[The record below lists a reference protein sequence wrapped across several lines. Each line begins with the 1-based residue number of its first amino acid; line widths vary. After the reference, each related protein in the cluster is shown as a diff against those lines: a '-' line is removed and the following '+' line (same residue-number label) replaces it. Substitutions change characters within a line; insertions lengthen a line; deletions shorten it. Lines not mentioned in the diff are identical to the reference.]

1 MGSVRAPPPS
11 EHADGLQVPPG
22 RAESSRAPPPSGNID
37 NPRAPPP
44 WGNVDSPRARAVR
57 AELIRRELAR
67 RNYAAFLRLTGGPL
81 WIPTR
86 FSTFLARETQT
97 FLEADAGNAYDIL
110 ILQTPPQHG
119 KSMSV
124 TEALPA
130 WTLIR
135 KPDTRVI
142 LASYN
147 EESAERFARR
157 NREKFSQWG
166 PLLSGAT
173 LGGVNRATEYEVAG
187 KRGRLISRGIM
198 SGITGNAADLLII
211 DDPIKNREEADSPA
225 YREKLWAEWLNSLK
239 SRLAAKA
246 KVILIMTPW
255 HEDDLAARILRT
267 ETNVRLLRLPVEAEA
282 PDPLGRSP
290 GAALCPELGKDNQ
303 WLTQFRAAY
312 LKDPSGGQR
321 AWMALYQCRPRV
333 ERGNIVRRDWWKFY
347 DTPPDAFGTCCI
359 SVDAAFKGGENND
372 FVAVTVWG
380 RRDENYYLLDCVNE
394 HLDFIA
400 TLAAIRD
407 MRQRYPAARAVLIED
422 KANGSAVLNVLQREM
437 FCIPVDPRGDKR
449 SRVYGASPAIE
460 SGHAL
465 LPRSAPWLEEYLDQW
480 SAFPSGRHDDMV
492 DSSTQAL
499 HWLFERSGDVPKVPD
514 EPEPEERGDDSRET
528 LADNAFYDVYG
539 F

>member
-1 MGSVRAPPPS
+1 M
-11 EHADGLQVPPG
+11 D
-22 RAESSRAPPPSGNID
+22 SRDI
-37 NPRAPPP
+37 
-44 WGNVDSPRARAVR
+44 R

-67 RNYAAFLRLTGGPL
+67 RDYGAFLRLTGGAT
-81 WIPTR
+81 WISTR
-86 FSTFLARETQT
+86 FSMFLARRAQS
-97 FLEADAGNAYDIL
+97 FLEADSGNAYDIL

-130 WTLIR
+130 WALMR
-135 KPDTRVI
+135 NPDSRII

-147 EESAERFARR
+147 EDSAERFARR

-166 PLLSGAT
+166 PLLFGVSP
-173 LGGVNRATEYEVAG
+173 GGVNRATEYEVAG
-187 KRGRLISRGIM
+187 YRGRLISRGIM

-225 YREKLWAEWLNSLK
+225 YRNKLWAEWLNSLK

-267 ETNVRLLRLPVEAEA
+267 ERNACLLRLPVEAERN
-282 PDPLGRSP
+282 DPLGRVP

-303 WLTQFRAAY
+303 WLAQFRAAY
-312 LKDPSGGQR
+312 LHDPDGGQR

-347 DTPPDAFGTCCI
+347 DTPPDAFGSCCI
-359 SVDAAFKGGENND
+359 SVDAAFKGGEEND

-380 RRDENYYLLDCVNE
+380 RREENYYLLDCVNR
-394 HLDFIA
+394 HLDFVG
-400 TLAAIRD
+400 TLAVIRH
-407 MRQRYPAARAVLIED
+407 MRKRYPAARATLIED

-460 SGHAL
+460 SGHVY
-465 LPRSAPWLEEYLDQW
+465 LPRAAEWLEEYLEQW

-499 HWLFERSGDVPKVPD
+499 HWLFERSGDVPEAPG
-514 EPEPEERGDDSRET
+514 PEEEEERKRDSRET
-528 LADNAFYDVYG
+528 LADSACYNVYG